1 MGSLG
6 TQGVQAACAAR
17 DSPGAARRGK
27 DIWFPI
33 YIYIYIYIYTHAI
46 DYGHTLYITH
56 PTLLGGVGGG
66 RGGVGGGVRHTSRF
80 VRVILGHALL
90 LCIVSILT
98 DDHRREFAV
107 PKSIS
112 VSILEIKIK
121 DR

>member
-17 DSPGAARRGK
+17 DSPGASRGK

-33 YIYIYIYIYTHAI
+33 YVYIYIHAI
-46 DYGHTLYITH
+46 YYGHTLYITH

-66 RGGVGGGVRHTSRF
+66 RGGVGGVRHTSRF

-90 LCIVSILT
+90 LCSVSILT
-98 DDHRREFAV
+98 DNPRREFAV